1 VRQRSRPILFITTLV
16 LIVTGA
22 AAYASLSPGPGSSD
36 GAPTTVILGR
46 GEGVLAI
53 GRDLARARV
62 VRSSLMFAIAAEVTG
77 SGPRLKAGEYAF
89 AQGISL
95 FQVLYI
101 LREGL
106 VVRHFVTLPEGL
118 SSSAAAKILEQSDVL
133 TGPAPLAPEG
143 ALLPETYEVSRGESR
158 AAVTQRMERDR
169 NALLAKLWAT
179 RAPNLPY
186 NHPEDAVILASVV
199 EKETALAAERP
210 LVAGVFVNRLEKGM
224 RLESDPTVIY
234 ALTGGAPLGHGL
246 TRSELAAPSPY
257 NTYRVAGLP
266 PTPINNPGRASLAA
280 ALAPTRTDNL
290 YFVANGA
297 GGHAFSPTLAQHTQ
311 NVAHW
316 RQVER
321 AAASGANR

>member
-1 VRQRSRPILFITTLV
+1 MGRSRVISAIIVFAFFLASVTALV
-16 LIVTGA
+16 LI
-22 AAYASLSPGPGSSD
+22 PGRRQPDGGS
-36 GAPTTVILGR
+36 TTIILGR

-53 GRDLARARV
+53 GRDLARAHV
-62 VRSSLMFAIAAEVTG
+62 VGSGLVFALVAEATG
-77 SGPRLKAGEYAF
+77 SAPRLKAGEYDFPSGA
-89 AQGISL
+89 SL
-95 FQVLYI
+95 FHVLRMI
-101 LREGL
+101 REGL
-106 VVRHFVTLPEGL
+106 VVRHFITIPEGL
-118 SSSAAAKILEQSDVL
+118 SSKAAAEILRQSDVL
-133 TGPAPLAPEG
+133 TGPAPVAPEG

-169 NALLAKLWAT
+169 NALLEKLWAT
-179 RAPNLPY
+179 RESGLPY
-186 NHPEDAVILASVV
+186 RRPEDAVILASVV

-210 LVAGVFVNRLEKGM
+210 LVAGVFVNRLENGM

-246 TRSELAAPSPY
+246 TRSELASPSPY

-266 PTPINNPGRASLAA
+266 PTPINNPGRAALAA
-280 ALAPTRTDNL
+280 VLAPTRTDDL

-297 GGHAFSPTLAQHTQ
+297 GGHAFSPTFAQHAR

-316 RQVER
+316 RRVER

>member
-1 VRQRSRPILFITTLV
+1 VVFLV
-16 LIVTGA
+16 VGGA
-22 AAYASLSPGPGSSD
+22 IFAVFGPGPD
-36 GAPTTVILGR
+36 PADNAPTTVILGH

-62 VRSSLMFAIAAEVTG
+62 VSSGFVFALAAEITG
-77 SGPRLKAGEYAF
+77 SAPRLKAGEYAF
-89 AQGISL
+89 APKTSL
-95 FQVLYI
+95 FEVLHM
-101 LREGL
+101 LRQGL

-118 SSSAAAKILEQSDVL
+118 SSRAAADILTQSDVL
-133 TGPAPLAPEG
+133 TGPAPIAAEG

-158 AAVTQRMERDR
+158 AAVIERMERDR
-169 NALLAKLWAT
+169 NALLAKLWTT
-179 RAPNLPY
+179 RAPGLPY
-186 NHPEDAVILASVV
+186 RRPEDAVILASVI

-210 LVAGVFVNRLEKGM
+210 LVAGVFVNRLERGM

-266 PTPINNPGRASLAA
+266 PTPINNPGRAALVA
-280 ALAPTRTDNL
+280 ALAPTRTDDL

-316 RQVER
+316 RRVEHR
-321 AAASGANR
+321 ASPRANQ